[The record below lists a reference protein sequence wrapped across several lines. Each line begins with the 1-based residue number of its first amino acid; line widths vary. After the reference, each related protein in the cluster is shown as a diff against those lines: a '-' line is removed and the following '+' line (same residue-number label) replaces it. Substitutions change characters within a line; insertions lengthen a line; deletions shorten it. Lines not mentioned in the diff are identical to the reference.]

1 MAGSL
6 DRRSGRG
13 RESPSHPY
21 RRSARVNALLAE
33 VLADAVERVLDEDE
47 RLGMLTV
54 TGVESD
60 PDLRHA
66 SVFFSSLPPEV
77 AEALSEHRVALQ
89 QAIATSVRL
98 KRTPTLRF
106 LPDPAVAAGQRVEE
120 ALRRIRHSDSEPG

>member
-13 RESPSHPY
+13 RPSPSHPY
-21 RRSARVNALLAE
+21 RRSTRVNALLAE
-33 VLADAVERVLDEDE
+33 VLADAIERATDDDE
-47 RLGMLTV
+47 RLGLLTV

-77 AEALSEHRVALQ
+77 AEVLAEHRVALQ
-89 QAIATSVRL
+89 RAIATSVRL
-98 KRTPTLRF
+98 KRTPMLRF
-106 LPDPAVAAGQRVEE
+106 LPDPAVAAGQRVED
-120 ALRRIRHSDSEPG
+120 ALRRIRRRDSDTG